1 MIPAL
6 TASCRS
12 PASGRRLEIRGL
24 PVFRIPVSAELR
36 IFGSA
41 SRPWWWATSI
51 GGTGNAFPL
60 WAGSPPSG
68 LRPAI
73 ELDEDELTVHYRIAE
88 PQHRQ
93 YLGLPHAFGHGHGGV
108 ETTVTALPDG
118 SILVSAPTPNGVQF
132 TKTDHRRPTGI
143 NDAVRLHLANTANG
157 NDVQHDREMSQEI
170 SAADFD
176 QMIRSGRTIATVD
189 DRKMTVYLQRIWPTD
204 RYYMGLVP
212 RTEEQ
217 MP

>member
-1 MIPAL
+1 M
-6 TASCRS
+6 
-12 PASGRRLEIRGL
+12 GIRGL
-24 PVFRIPVSAELR
+24 PVFRIPVSAQSR

-51 GGTGNAFPL
+51 GGAGDAFPL
-60 WAGSPPSG
+60 WTGHPPNG

-73 ELDEDELTVHYRIAE
+73 ELDEDELTVHYRTAE

-93 YLGLPHAFGHGHGGV
+93 YLGLPRAFGHGRTGAK
-108 ETTVTALPDG
+108 TTVTALPTG
-118 SILVSAPTPNGVQF
+118 SILVSTPTPNSVRF
-132 TKTDHRRPTGI
+132 TETDHRRPTGI
-143 NDAVRLHLANTANG
+143 SDATRLHLANTADG
-157 NDVQHDREMSQEI
+157 DDVQHDQEMSQET
-170 SAADFD
+170 SAANFD
-176 QMIRSGRTIATVD
+176 QMILDGRTIATVD
-189 DRKMTVYLQRIWPTD
+189 DQKMTLYLRLIWPTD